1 MAHESTGA
9 AVALRRRRLAA
20 LAVVLGLAAC
30 STARPVL
37 YPNVHL
43 QSVGRE
49 AADRD
54 IEECE
59 RMANEAGAD
68 RRSGEA
74 GQVAKGTAVGGGI
87 GAASGAI
94 GGAIA
99 GGAGIGAAVGAAS
112 GAVAGLLGSLYSSRS
127 SVTPAYTAFVDRC
140 LREKGYEPTGW
151 N

>member
-1 MAHESTGA
+1 MTHDSIGS
-9 AVALRRRRLAA
+9 AVVRPRRRRAA
-20 LAVVLGLAAC
+20 LLIVLGLVGC

-37 YPNVHL
+37 YPNAHL
-43 QSVGRE
+43 ESVGRE

-59 RMANEAGAD
+59 RMAKEAGAD

-74 GQVAKGTAVGGGI
+74 EQVAKGTAVGGGI
-87 GAASGAI
+87 GAASGAV

-99 GGAGIGAAVGAAS
+99 GGAGIGAAVGAAG
-112 GAVAGLLGSLYSSRS
+112 GAVAGFLGSLFSSRS
-127 SVTPAYTAFVDRC
+127 SLPPAYTGFVDRC